1 MEGDTPLRKYLNDF
15 SFNALYYRN
24 SLIGIL
30 LIIVGFI
37 FLLNLT
43 NLNIKIGASSI
54 LIGFLLIM
62 FFNINEKT
70 NKKSIK
76 GTVIFFIFAI
86 WLFIALFITSNI
98 DADIFLIVVILGI
111 ITIIEFLF
119 GSIPAHLEKRM
130 NIIFYSLLIFFILII
145 AQRILNILGI

>member
-1 MEGDTPLRKYLNDF
+1 VRKYLDDL

-43 NLNIKIGASSI
+43 NLNIKIGASLI

-70 NKKSIK
+70 DKKSFT
-76 GTVIFFIFAI
+76 GQGFFLIFAI
-86 WLFIALFITSNI
+86 WLFIVLFITSNI
-98 DADIFLIVVILGI
+98 DADIFLIIVILGI
-111 ITIIEFLF
+111 ITMSEFLF
-119 GSIPAHLEKRM
+119 GSIPARLEIRM
-130 NIIFYSLLIFFILII
+130 NIIFYSLLILFILLV
-145 AQRILNILGI
+145 AQRIINILHI